1 MYKQKKMVKN
11 LAFFLLFV
19 IAFCSWIKGF
29 MITRAIENMAKE
41 MRYDIFYNYIVG
53 LEKTRIYQKININLA
68 NVFANSNPK
77 KIKSTNSV
85 SNFFSQKKDTLQ
97 FMKIDNFSITDVDEH
112 VETIM
117 IDLKKTAT

>member
-1 MYKQKKMVKN
+1 
-11 LAFFLLFV
+11 
-19 IAFCSWIKGF
+19 

-68 NVFANSNPK
+68 NVFTNSNPK
-77 KIKSTNSV
+77 KRESTNSV
-85 SNFFSQKKDTLQ
+85 SNIFARKKDTLQ
-97 FMKIDNFSITDVDEH
+97 FMKTDNFSITDVDEH

-117 IDLKKTAT
+117 IDLKKTVT